1 MRGVLFDL
9 DGTLVHTL
17 RDLGGAMNK
26 ALEEH
31 NLPGHPTDAYA
42 RMIGGG
48 MAKLV
53 ERASGGEGEQELLQA
68 RLLVHYQHQMVTH
81 TRPYPGIW
89 PVLDEL
95 RARGVPCGVV
105 SNKDHKMTVGVV
117 ARVFPDGPFSV
128 VRGRQDGVPR
138 KPSPEGIWLACEAL
152 GVSPD
157 QSVYVGDMNVDREA
171 AAAAGMRFVGAGWGY
186 AGTESLRESGAMRVL
201 EEPIQLLDVFRS

>member
-117 ARVFPDGPFSV
+117 ARVFPDGPFSA

-138 KPSPEGIWLACEAL
+138 KPSP
-152 GVSPD
+152 
-157 QSVYVGDMNVDREA
+157 
-171 AAAAGMRFVGAGWGY
+171 
-186 AGTESLRESGAMRVL
+186 RESGLHARPGRLAGPVCLCGRYECRPGSSCSRRNAICGGRMGL
-201 EEPIQLLDVFRS
+201 CGN